1 MVLREQDK
9 HFLWS
14 LYAVVSIIFVWKGL
28 WEGVYALPYICEYRN
43 SAICDPF
50 VFLFIGFTM
59 LTLSGAIFK
68 EFDPLGGVEAA
79 VNKIIHFVQN
89 HPRKAEFD
97 ITYHD
102 KNQKKDITVN
112 AEFLKGMEK
121 GVIVIEDQVKK
132 QEFFIPIHRI
142 KEILQNGKVY
152 WRL

>member
-1 MVLREQDK
+1 
-9 HFLWS
+9 
-14 LYAVVSIIFVWKGL
+14 
-28 WEGVYALPYICEYRN
+28 
-43 SAICDPF
+43 
-50 VFLFIGFTM
+50 M
-59 LTLSGAIFK
+59 LTLSGDIFK
-68 EFDPLGGVEAA
+68 EFDHLGGVEAA